1 VIASVAVLGGT
12 VSLAGFL
19 IANLDR
25 KRQHVATLKL
35 LGFTAT
41 SVVSYPII
49 QSLVI
54 ASLGFLLA
62 SVGYYLGAVELDRV
76 LGHSMQEQNFI
87 CQLSEQ
93 QMLGA
98 YLLTVLVAFIAAII
112 GGFRAIKVE
121 PAEIFRQ
128 Q

>member
-1 VIASVAVLGGT
+1 
-12 VSLAGFL
+12 
-19 IANLDR
+19 
-25 KRQHVATLKL
+25 
-35 LGFTAT
+35 
-41 SVVSYPII
+41 
-49 QSLVI
+49 
-54 ASLGFLLA
+54 
-62 SVGYYLGAVELDRV
+62 GYYLGAVELDRV